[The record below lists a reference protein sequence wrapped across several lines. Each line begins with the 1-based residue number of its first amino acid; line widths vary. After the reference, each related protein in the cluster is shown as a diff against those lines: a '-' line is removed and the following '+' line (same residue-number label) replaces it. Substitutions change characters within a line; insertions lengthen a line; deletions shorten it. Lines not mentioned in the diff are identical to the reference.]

1 MGSDNHE
8 TAAAADEGPTV
19 KAVVDHIT
27 DNWTSSGVYARGS
40 GDEFLQVVLPNRMVC
55 FPSFLAEVEQC
66 AGTGSRVVYVA
77 TNEETRLDV
86 YLGSRYDDG
95 RNPLATRSGP
105 STIKILVIGMFAG
118 IVSAFAVLFFAA
130 KLTAAK

>member
-8 TAAAADEGPTV
+8 EDAAFAEGPTV
-19 KAVVDHIT
+19 KAVVEHIT
-27 DNWTSSGVYARGS
+27 ENWTSAGVYARGS

-66 AGTGSRVVYVA
+66 AGAGSRVVYVA

-95 RNPLATRSGP
+95 RNPLAVRSGP
-105 STIKILVIGMFAG
+105 STIKVLIIGMFVG
-118 IVSAFAVLFFAA
+118 IVSAFAVLFFAT